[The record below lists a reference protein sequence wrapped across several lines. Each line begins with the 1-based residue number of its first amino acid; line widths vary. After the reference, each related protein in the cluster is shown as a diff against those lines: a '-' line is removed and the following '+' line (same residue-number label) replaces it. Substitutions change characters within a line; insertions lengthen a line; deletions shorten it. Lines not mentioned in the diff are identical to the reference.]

1 MSFLLSE
8 QRHNDFQSMNCERV
22 MGDWLHDE
30 FCHSVRGHFLHEIEW
45 AKEGRW
51 LIVADDIE
59 FSWQPLEAEPA

>member
-1 MSFLLSE
+1 
-8 QRHNDFQSMNCERV
+8 MNCERV

-51 LIVADDIE
+51 LIEADDIE